1 MRRSGRIKEGE
12 QYKECEQ
19 CREYKKDKCDE
30 EDKEYDVGLHVTKLP
45 ITHRA
50 YVHIK
55 RKLLTFFIRPVL
67 LSLFCLE
74 RGMQFYLVLK
84 GLYLALKNQHPK
96 IGGFLISH

>member
-1 MRRSGRIKEGE
+1 MRRSGRIKEAE

-55 RKLLTFFIRPVL
+55 RKLLTFLYIQCCY
-67 LSLFCLE
+67 LFFVW
-74 RGMQFYLVLK
+74 RGECSS
-84 GLYLALKNQHPK
+84 
-96 IGGFLISH
+96 I

>member
-1 MRRSGRIKEGE
+1 MRRSGRIKEAE

-55 RKLLTFFIRPVL
+55 RKLLTFFYTSSVVISFLFGEGNAVL
-67 LSLFCLE
+67 FSIKRVVFSIE
-74 RGMQFYLVLK
+74 K
-84 GLYLALKNQHPK
+84 
-96 IGGFLISH
+96 STS